1 MEIKDYLEK
10 LKSNKKEIEYLDYC
24 NGCLKRSVALE
35 LKDKTSARWFVPQNL
50 EIYQDVRKNGK
61 KSEYYK
67 SVLYAVQ
74 HYVPSAKK
82 IDDIIELG
90 SHGFETSYVEVT
102 FLKKGNVSWFL
113 QMPLI
118 DRIGVEDVFR
128 FENVNEWAFEVSL
141 YKKEGCCSNW
151 IASGEEIKDV
161 VIE

>member
-10 LKSNKKEIEYLDYC
+10 LENNKKEIEYLNYC
-24 NGCLKRSVALE
+24 NECLKRSVALE
-35 LKDKTSARWFVPQNL
+35 LKDRTSARWYVPQNL
-50 EIYQDVRKNGK
+50 ETYQDVRKNGK

-82 IDDIIELG
+82 IEDIIEFG
-90 SHGFETSYVEVT
+90 SHGFETSYVEVV

-118 DRIGVEDVFR
+118 DKINVDDVFR
-128 FENVNEWAFEVSL
+128 GESVNKWAFEVSL
-141 YKKEGCCSNW
+141 YKKEGYCSKW

>member
-10 LKSNKKEIEYLDYC
+10 LESNKKEIEYLDYC
-24 NGCLKRSVALE
+24 NVCLKRSVALE
-35 LKDKTSARWFVPQNL
+35 LKDRTSARWYVPQNL
-50 EIYQDVRKNGK
+50 DAYKDVREKGK

-82 IDDIIELG
+82 IEDIIEFG

-118 DRIGVEDVFR
+118 DKIGIEDVFR
-128 FENVNEWAFEVSL
+128 GESVNKWAFEVSL
-141 YKKEGCCSNW
+141 YKTEGNCSRW
-151 IASGEEIKDV
+151 IASGEEIKNV